1 LNTHTLPHFE
11 ESLQRDID
19 RIKSTVTEMAKRV
32 EKALSSSIRALIE
45 KDRRLAYS
53 VILRDQYIDELEVEL
68 DRLCLEFM
76 IRQQPVAG
84 HLRFVFATIQIIKEL
99 ERIGDYAESISRQ
112 VLRVLRVEPL
122 PDFEKFIAL
131 SNLSIPM
138 THNAMQAYLTSNA
151 DLARN
156 TMDVEAEADQLR
168 NTINDDLMKLRN
180 EGKLPFAAFNPLG
193 AIARRLERVTDQAQN
208 ICEEVLYM
216 ATGEYAKHKGSDVF
230 RILFVDRDNACLSQ
244 MAEGVADS
252 LGLPRFLFLSAGL
265 TKQPIDPRTVGFLA
279 DKGIDISKQ
288 SAKDLSQIPEL
299 EYMNVVVELAQGVQ
313 AAVPRVSTSKTVV
326 FEWSINDPRQC
337 TGSEKEILAAY
348 DSAYKSVT
356 EHLNE
361 LVQAILG
368 EDTNRNV

>member
-1 LNTHTLPHFE
+1 LKTHSHPIFE

-19 RIKSTVTEMAKRV
+19 RIRSTVAEMAKRV
-32 EKALSSSIRALIE
+32 EEALSRSIRALVE
-45 KDRRLAYS
+45 KDRSLAYS

-68 DRLCLEFM
+68 DRLCLEFI

-84 HLRFVFATIQIIKEL
+84 HLRFVFTTIQIIVEL
-99 ERIGDYAESISRQ
+99 ERIGDYAESIARQ
-112 VLRVLRVEPL
+112 VLKVLMLEPL
-122 PDFEKFIAL
+122 PVFEKFIAL

-138 THNAMQAYLTSNA
+138 TRNAVQAYLTNNA
-151 DLARN
+151 DLARI
-156 TMDVEAEADQLR
+156 TMDVEAEADELR
-168 NTINDDLMKLRN
+168 NTINDELAKLRT
-180 EGKLPFAAFNPLG
+180 EGKLPFAAFNPLH

-216 ATGEYAKHKGSDVF
+216 ATGEYVKHKGSDLF
-230 RILFVDRDNACLSQ
+230 RILFVDKDNACLSQ
-244 MAEGVADS
+244 MAEGIADS
-252 LGLPRFLFLSAGL
+252 LKLPRFLFLSAGL
-265 TKQPIDPRTVGFLA
+265 AKQPIDPRTVGFLA

-288 SAKDLSQIPEL
+288 SPKILSQIPEL
-299 EYMNVVVELAQGVQ
+299 EHMNVVVGLAQDAQ

-348 DSAYKSVT
+348 ESAYQAVR
-356 EHLNE
+356 ENINE

-368 EDTNRNV
+368 ADTSQNL

>member
-11 ESLQRDID
+11 ESLQRDIN
-19 RIKSTVTEMAKRV
+19 RIRSTVTEMAKRV
-32 EKALSSSIRALIE
+32 EEALSRSIRALVE

-68 DRLCLEFM
+68 DRLCLEFI

-112 VLRVLRVEPL
+112 VLKVLRVEPL
-122 PDFEKFIAL
+122 PGFEKFIAL

-138 THNAMQAYLTSNA
+138 THNAVQAYLDGNA
-151 DLARN
+151 DLARI

-168 NTINDDLMKLRN
+168 NTINDELSKLRN
-180 EGKLPFAAFNPLG
+180 EGKLPFAAFSPLG

-216 ATGEYAKHKGSDVF
+216 ATGEYAKHKGSDLF
-230 RILFVDRDNACLSQ
+230 RILFVDSDNACLSQ
-244 MAEGVADS
+244 MAEGIADS

-265 TKQPIDPRTVGFLA
+265 AKQPIDPRTVGFLA
-279 DKGIDISKQ
+279 GKGIDISKQ
-288 SAKDLSQIPEL
+288 SAKILSQIPEL
-299 EYMNVVVELAQGVQ
+299 EYMNVVVGLAQDAQ
-313 AAVPRVSTSKTVV
+313 AAVPRASASKTVV
-326 FEWSINDPRQC
+326 FEWPISDPRQC

-348 DSAYKSVT
+348 ETAYQSVA
-356 EHLNE
+356 EHINE

-368 EDTNRNV
+368 EDTGRIS